1 LRVATWNINGLRA
14 RIDFVLHWLRQRQ
27 PDVVGLQELKLTDE
41 QFPHDVF
48 EAEGYH
54 AVSYGQKSWNGVAI
68 LSRQPAIVTQRGLPG
83 EDAYGSRLI
92 TADVGGISFTTIY
105 LPNGKSIEHADYSLK
120 LRWVESLRK
129 HFDAAHNADQAA
141 ILCGDFNIVPEP
153 IDSWSEDRHTGLIL
167 HTDDERQRYR
177 AVLDWGFHDL
187 FRQQYPDEQQFS
199 WWDYRGGAFHRK
211 QGLRID
217 FLLGTKS
224 IVERLKSVEIDREFR
239 KKLEGLTASD
249 HAPVIA
255 DIE

>member
-1 LRVATWNINGLRA
+1 MRVATWNINGLRA

-153 IDSWSEDRHTGLIL
+153 IDSWSEDRHTGLIF

-177 AVLDWGFHDL
+177 AILDWGFHDL
-187 FRQQYPDEQQFS
+187 FRHQYPSEQQFS